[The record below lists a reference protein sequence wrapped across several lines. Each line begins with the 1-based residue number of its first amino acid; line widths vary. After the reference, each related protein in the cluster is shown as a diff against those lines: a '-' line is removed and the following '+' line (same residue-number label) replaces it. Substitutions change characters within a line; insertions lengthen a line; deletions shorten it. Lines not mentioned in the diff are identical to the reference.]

1 MGTNRPELRIS
12 VFSDYICPFC
22 YIGSRRVLRL
32 REEFNLRINWCG
44 LEIHPDTPAQG
55 MDMAQLGYPVE
66 KWQSMMDGLQ
76 QLAQEENIR
85 FGEHRFTTNSHKAL
99 RLAEAAKQAGRE
111 TFYSLHEALFH
122 SCFVEGKNIGDESV
136 LQSLAEA
143 AGVSAGI
150 VQSAWQDEQYRQRLD
165 MNMKFAHELGISGTP
180 AYVIGK
186 QVLTG
191 AQPYATLLDACNRF
205 VRGA

>member
-1 MGTNRPELRIS
+1 
-12 VFSDYICPFC
+12 
-22 YIGSRRVLRL
+22 
-32 REEFNLRINWCG
+32 
-44 LEIHPDTPAQG
+44 
-55 MDMAQLGYPVE
+55 VE